1 MEQVITQHHPHRD
14 DEASKM
20 GMWLFLFT
28 ELLLFGGLFLVF
40 SIYRYLNHDA
50 FSKGGHEL
58 DVFIG
63 TVNTIVLITSSMTIA
78 VSIAAI
84 QQNKKKMAMIF
95 LIITFLLAIVFL
107 VNKYF
112 EWTAKY
118 HHGLMPGTAR
128 FTELGKGEALYFLL
142 YFFMTGLHALHI
154 IAGSIFI
161 IVVLFKVKNGS
172 ITHDN
177 FSLHENAGLYWHLV
191 DIIWIFLFPL
201 FYLVH

>member
-84 QQNKKKMAMIF
+84 QQNKKKMAMSAS
-95 LIITFLLAIVFL
+95 LTQC
-107 VNKYF
+107 
-112 EWTAKY
+112 
-118 HHGLMPGTAR
+118 
-128 FTELGKGEALYFLL
+128 
-142 YFFMTGLHALHI
+142 
-154 IAGSIFI
+154 SI
-161 IVVLFKVKNGS
+161 LKP
-172 ITHDN
+172 
-177 FSLHENAGLYWHLV
+177 AM
-191 DIIWIFLFPL
+191 
-201 FYLVH
+201 

>member
-1 MEQVITQHHPHRD
+1 METHLTHNHVHRD

-40 SIYRYLNHDA
+40 SIYRYMNHEA
-50 FSKGGHEL
+50 FVKGGHEL
-58 DVFIG
+58 DIFIG
-63 TVNTIVLITSSMTIA
+63 TLNTIILITSSMTIA
-78 VSIAAI
+78 VSIAAM
-84 QQNKKKMAMIF
+84 QQNKKK
-95 LIITFLLAIVFL
+95 LAIGLMLLTVALALAFM

-112 EWTAKY
+112 EWSAKY
-118 HHGLMPGTAR
+118 HHGFMPGTDAFSAVPR
-128 FTELGKGEALYFLL
+128 GEALYFLL
-142 YFFMTGLHALHI
+142 YFFMTGLHALHV

-161 IVVLFKVKNGS
+161 IVVMVKVNKGH

-177 FSLHENAGLYWHLV
+177 YMLHENAGLYWHLV

>member
-1 MEQVITQHHPHRD
+1 MEQVLTHQHVHRD

-40 SIYRYLNHDA
+40 SIYRFKNHEA
-50 FSKGGHEL
+50 FSHGGAEL

-63 TVNTIVLITSSMTIA
+63 TLNTIILITSSMTIA
-78 VSIAAI
+78 VSIGALQQKKVKLAI
-84 QQNKKKMAMIF
+84 GLMIATIF
-95 LIITFLLAIVFL
+95 LALVFL

-112 EWTAKY
+112 EWSAKY
-118 HHGLMPGTAR
+118 EHGLMPGTEA
-128 FTELGKGEALYFLL
+128 FNGLEPGEKLFFLL
-142 YFFMTGLHALHI
+142 YFFMTGLHAIHI

-161 IVVLFKVKNGS
+161 GVVIPKVKKGKV
-172 ITHDN
+172 THDN
-177 FSLHENAGLYWHLV
+177 YILLENAGLYWHLV
-191 DIIWIFLFPL
+191 DVIWIFLFPL